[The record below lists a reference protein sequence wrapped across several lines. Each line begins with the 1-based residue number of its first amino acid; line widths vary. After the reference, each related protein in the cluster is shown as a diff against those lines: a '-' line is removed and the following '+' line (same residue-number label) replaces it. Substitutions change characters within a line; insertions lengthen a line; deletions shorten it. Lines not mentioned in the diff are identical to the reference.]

1 MRAYARSEIL
11 LTQGEI
17 ALTRSEILLT
27 QCEIR
32 LTAGE
37 RERLLSCGDGK
48 PSPLFVLYGSL

>member
-1 MRAYARSEIL
+1 MRDEIL

-17 ALTRSEILLT
+17 ARMRSEILLS

-37 RERLLSCGDGK
+37 RARLLSCGDGK